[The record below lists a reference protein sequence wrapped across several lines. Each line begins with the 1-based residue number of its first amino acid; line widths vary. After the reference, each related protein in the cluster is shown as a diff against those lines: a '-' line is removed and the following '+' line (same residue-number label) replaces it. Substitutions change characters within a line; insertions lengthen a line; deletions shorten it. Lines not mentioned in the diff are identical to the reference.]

1 MLATEPALVF
11 IFSRNLPLASPRD
24 HLLVADVSCDNALS
38 LVKQTDQI
46 ILVHSFG
53 IDDTL

>member
-11 IFSRNLPLASPRD
+11 IFSRNLPLASSWN
-24 HLLVADVSCDNALS
+24 HLLVANVSCDNALS
-38 LVKQTDQI
+38 LVKQTDKI